1 MAKYSQWWKVGLVL
15 LQIIIIIECANISPK
30 LDFEELDVKKDTR
43 TAKIKGL
50 RVTVDTSELKES
62 KSSNSDS
69 SSSSD
74 SKENKKTVGVRTDV
88 TFEISSGEVNDTKVI
103 DEKEIGKDD
112 DNASIPI
119 VPVFKGTPD
128 KTNNP
133 AGNRNK
139 PGSNPGFVTS
149 KESDFN
155 DIWSVRPLSPGPIFH
170 PTDDEHKRYGGV
182 LDDNWSKVPQF
193 GIWTTERYNRRFDQ
207 PVYHHRGYH
216 PNPGFHSQGEQG
228 NNFPRPYE
236 PCTCKEYPGPYI
248 KPHQDSGYHPTQKI
262 DDKLEKPF
270 SKTS

>member
-1 MAKYSQWWKVGLVL
+1 MAKYSQWWKVGLLVL
-15 LQIIIIIECANISPK
+15 LHVTLIVESASISPK
-30 LDFEELDVKKDTR
+30 LDFEELDVKKDSR

-62 KSSNSDS
+62 KSSNSES

-133 AGNRNK
+133 IGNRNK

-182 LDDNWSKVPQF
+182 DDNWSKVPQF

-207 PVYHHRGYH
+207 SPVYHHRGK
-216 PNPGFHSQGEQG
+216 
-228 NNFPRPYE
+228 R
-236 PCTCKEYPGPYI
+236 
-248 KPHQDSGYHPTQKI
+248 
-262 DDKLEKPF
+262 
-270 SKTS
+270 